1 MTFVK
6 RTAGAAVL
14 GAALLLGSGLHAS
27 PAQAGYVATLAEVG
41 NDVVTTGSGGID
53 LTGLVFDPSILP
65 ILSSEMSPVSGVLV
79 TGDIAHVYRYVGVTT
94 GPTSFGSGGQTLA
107 DSGSGDTVG
116 IAAFPL
122 NGLLFVPVG
131 YVSGSAL
138 SDTSTYDN
146 ETLSTLGVTPGTYE
160 WAWGTGPD
168 QNFTLAVGAPVPEPA
183 SALLLG
189 AALAGLLLAST
200 IRSIQPQS
208 YRLHADLGCL
218 QHHWSEPAH
227 KN

>member
-1 MTFVK
+1 MIGK
-6 RTAGAAVL
+6 C
-14 GAALLLGSGLHAS
+14 
-27 PAQAGYVATLAEVG
+27 
-41 NDVVTTGSGGID
+41 
-53 LTGLVFDPSILP
+53 
-65 ILSSEMSPVSGVLV
+65 
-79 TGDIAHVYRYVGVTT
+79 GDQG
-94 GPTSFGSGGQTLA
+94 
-107 DSGSGDTVG
+107 
-116 IAAFPL
+116 
-122 NGLLFVPVG
+122 
-131 YVSGSAL
+131 
-138 SDTSTYDN
+138 
-146 ETLSTLGVTPGTYE
+146 GTYE

-189 AALAGLLLAST
+189 AALAVLLLAST